1 MSNKEILGVIGNPIK
16 HTLSPVIHNNLSELM
31 DINAVYTAF
40 NVEEDL
46 GAAIGSAYSLGI
58 KGLNITVPYKQ
69 EVMQYCTEIDELA
82 EKIGAVNTLVR
93 TDSGFKGY
101 NTDMPGLARAL
112 KSKGVSLE
120 GRKIIV
126 LGAGGAARAVCTMLV
141 SEGADTIYLVNRTI
155 AKAEAISSQYENIV
169 PVAQADYKSI
179 PDDRYIFIQCTSLGL
194 KEGDGLLIDDDE
206 FYKMADYG
214 YDLIYNP
221 AVTPF
226 ISKLNSLGIQTD
238 NGLSMLL
245 YQGIIAY
252 EYWFNVSVSDEIS
265 GKVYEKLQQAL
276 EDGTSLNQ
284 NVVLIGYMGS
294 GKTTVGKAIAEKY
307 GMVFLDTDD
316 LIVKTTGKTIPEIFE
331 ESGEQ
336 GFRDIE
342 TELLRKISSLGFLNT
357 VISTGGG
364 IVLRAE
370 NAELLKK
377 IGKVNYLKATPETTF
392 ERVKGDTNRPL
403 LKAEDEE
410 GLRARIT
417 QMISDRMS
425 KYEAAADVTIVTD
438 DGDLNRVIKDIMNM

>member
-1 MSNKEILGVIGNPIK
+1 MSFSGYPQIRPIVDYDSFFRPPHSTGVRI
-16 HTLSPVIHNNLSELM
+16 
-31 DINAVYTAF
+31 
-40 NVEEDL
+40 
-46 GAAIGSAYSLGI
+46 
-58 KGLNITVPYKQ
+58 
-69 EVMQYCTEIDELA
+69 
-82 EKIGAVNTLVR
+82 
-93 TDSGFKGY
+93 
-101 NTDMPGLARAL
+101 
-112 KSKGVSLE
+112 
-120 GRKIIV
+120 
-126 LGAGGAARAVCTMLV
+126 
-141 SEGADTIYLVNRTI
+141 
-155 AKAEAISSQYENIV
+155 
-169 PVAQADYKSI
+169 
-179 PDDRYIFIQCTSLGL
+179 
-194 KEGDGLLIDDDE
+194 
-206 FYKMADYG
+206 
-214 YDLIYNP
+214 
-221 AVTPF
+221 VTP
-226 ISKLNSLGIQTD
+226 
-238 NGLSMLL
+238 
-245 YQGIIAY
+245 
-252 EYWFNVSVSDEIS
+252 
-265 GKVYEKLQQAL
+265 
-276 EDGTSLNQ
+276 
-284 NVVLIGYMGS
+284 GYMGS

-377 IGKVNYLKATPETTF
+377 IGKVNYLKATSETTF

-438 DGDLNRVIKDIMNM
+438 DGDLNRVINDIMNM